1 MRPCWICILVFLTL
15 ACAFPLKTRNTLDN
29 GSGGDLEQD
38 IYNEALDDIALDPNI
53 ADALDAYDAALND
66 TAEDIDAVDADAA
79 EANAIDDS
87 GTGADAGID
96 ADDTTNGTLDDT
108 DVTKDTTTE
117 ATYAVKTDVQNDS
130 DADIVADKKSP
141 VNPPPPVIA
150 VVYVPKPLP
159 EAYGSPNVVAET
171 PLSGKPLT
179 NIPIAA
185 PPTVVPVNAVPVAIP
200 VPPAPAPAPAPAP
213 ITVSIPAPVP
223 VTAPDNYLTD
233 TSIPPPAAPGQ
244 LPDHQSQT
252 GQPQG
257 PEDENNTSQSNAD
270 GETKGSNPLGG
281 LLQGL
286 SDGIN
291 GLFQGLHGIAATDK
305 NNSAPEDDPS
315 PVEQPLA
322 PE

>member
-15 ACAFPLKTRNTLDN
+15 ACAFPLKIRNTLDN

-66 TAEDIDAVDADAA
+66 TAEDVDADAA
-79 EANAIDDS
+79 EANAVDDN
-87 GTGADAGID
+87 GTDADAGID
-96 ADDTTNGTLDDT
+96 ADNTTNGALNDT
-108 DVTKDTTTE
+108 EVTEDTTTE
-117 ATYAVKTDVQNDS
+117 ATYAAKTDVQNDS
-130 DADIVADKKSP
+130 NTDIVADKKP
-141 VNPPPPVIA
+141 IVNPSPPVIA

-159 EAYGSPNVVAET
+159 EAYGSPNVLAET
-171 PLSGKPLT
+171 PLPGKPLT

-185 PPTVVPVNAVPVAIP
+185 LPTVVPVNAVPVAVPIAP
-200 VPPAPAPAPAPAP
+200 VPEPAPAP

-223 VTAPDNYLTD
+223 VAVPDNYLTD
-233 TSIPPPAAPGQ
+233 TSMPPPAAPGQ

-281 LLQGL
+281 LLQEL

-305 NNSAPEDDPS
+305 NASAPEDDPS

-322 PE
+322 SE